1 MRARWYD
8 PSTGMFLSTDPL
20 GVAGG
25 DLNLYGYVGRDPI
38 NASDPTG
45 TCIRARSQSS
55 DPGLTPC
62 EVEEAV
68 NGLEGAA
75 FGFAS
80 IFSSAIAPSLTTTLF
95 WLGIAEEM
103 ASTAFFAAHETTGC

>member
-62 EVEEAV
+62 E
-68 NGLEGAA
+68 GAA